1 MKRDVRVLLHKKQER
16 LIIKK
21 GVPNI
26 QELDEGVPVLR
37 QTSDGLVQF
46 IRYNNVLYKQQFT
59 KV

>member
-1 MKRDVRVLLHKKQER
+1 MKRDLRVLLHKKQER

-26 QELDEGVPVLR
+26 KELDEGVPVLR

-46 IRYNNVLYKQQFT
+46 VRYNNVLYKQQFT